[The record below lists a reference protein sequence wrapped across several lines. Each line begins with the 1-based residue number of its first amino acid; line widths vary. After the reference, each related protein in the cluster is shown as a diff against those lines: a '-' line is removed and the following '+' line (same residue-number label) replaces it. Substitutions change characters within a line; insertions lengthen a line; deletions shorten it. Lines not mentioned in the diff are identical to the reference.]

1 MEIDIST
8 SPAGVVIGATG
19 LEEIYQNVRTILATP
34 KGSVPLDRDFG
45 VDQTFLDQ
53 PTRTAMTMALPS
65 IVEAVEKYEPRVKVT
80 AVTWIESDA
89 MDGRMIPQVRI
100 RIRDGY

>member
-1 MEIDIST
+1 MEIDISA
-8 SPAGVVIGATG
+8 SPTGVVIGATG

-53 PTRTAMTMALPS
+53 PTRAAMTMALPS

-80 AVTWIESDA
+80 DVAWIESDA

>member
-1 MEIDIST
+1 MEIDISA

-53 PTRTAMTMALPS
+53 PTRPAMTMALPS

-80 AVTWIESDA
+80 DVAWIESDA
-89 MDGRMIPQVRI
+89 MGGRMIPQVRI

>member
-1 MEIDIST
+1 MEIDVSA
-8 SPAGVVIGATG
+8 SPTTVVIGATG
-19 LEEIYQNVRTILATP
+19 LEEIYQNVRTILATR
-34 KGSVPLDRDFG
+34 KGSVVLDREFG

-53 PTRTAMTMALPS
+53 PTSLAMAKALPS

-80 AVTWIESDA
+80 AVEWIDSDA
-89 MDGRMIPQVRI
+89 QDGRMVPRVRI